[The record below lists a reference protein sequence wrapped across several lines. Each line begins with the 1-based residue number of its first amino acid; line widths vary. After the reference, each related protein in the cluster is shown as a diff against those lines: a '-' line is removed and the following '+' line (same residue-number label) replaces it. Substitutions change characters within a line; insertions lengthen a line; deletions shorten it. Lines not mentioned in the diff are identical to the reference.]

1 MTLFALSA
9 GQGVPAPMIPV
20 ALPVAMISLADIGL
34 TLLKIVVIF
43 GGLINVCALMTLAER
58 KFSAWMQYRIGPNR
72 VGPWGLLQPLADGV
86 KFIFKESL
94 MPAGAN
100 SALFR
105 FAPVIA
111 ALPAFLTIA
120 AIPFTDDIVIHGT
133 NYGPLAIANLDI
145 GILYILSI
153 AGMSVYGVILGGW
166 ASNSKYSLMGG
177 LRASAQM
184 ISYELTLILAILA
197 VVALTGSLNL
207 HEISRA
213 QSAGIL
219 HWNLWK
225 EPLAFLLFVVAM
237 FAETNRHPFDFAECE
252 SELVAG
258 FHTEYSAM
266 KFALFFLGEYAAMT
280 VISCLAV
287 VLFLGGP
294 SVPFW
299 VDAPWFIGFGAFLA
313 KAGFFLFLFI
323 WVRWTLPRFRFD
335 QLMRL
340 GWKVM
345 LPLALLNLVATGVIL
360 SVQGS

>member
-1 MTLFALSA
+1 
-9 GQGVPAPMIPV
+9 MI
-20 ALPVAMISLADIGL
+20 DWKEIGIA
-34 TLLKIVVIF
+34 LLKIVLIF
-43 GGLINVCALMTLAER
+43 GGLIQVGALMTLAER

-100 SALFR
+100 TALFR

-111 ALPAFLTIA
+111 AMPAFLTIA
-120 AIPFTDDIVIHGT
+120 AIPFSNDVVIGGH

-145 GILYILSI
+145 GVLYILSI
-153 AGMSVYGVILGGW
+153 AGLSVYGVILGGW
-166 ASNSKYSLMGG
+166 ASNSKFSLMGG

-184 ISYELTLILAILA
+184 ISYELTLILTILA
-197 VVALTGSLNL
+197 VIALSGTLNL
-207 HEISRA
+207 HEISQRQA
-213 QSAGIL
+213 TIGE
-219 HWNLWK
+219 WNVWSQ
-225 EPLAFLLFVVAM
+225 PLAFVLFVVAM

-266 KFALFFLGEYAAMT
+266 KFALFFLGEYSAMA
-280 VISCLAV
+280 VISCLAT

-299 VDAPWFIGFGAFLA
+299 VDAPWYVGFGAFLA
-313 KAGFFLFLFI
+313 KTSVFLFLFI

-335 QLMRL
+335 QLMGL
-340 GWKVM
+340 GWKVF
-345 LPLALLNLVATGVIL
+345 LPLALFNLLLTGVFVSFGWNL
-360 SVQGS
+360 YHSLRSAVGW

>member
-1 MTLFALSA
+1 MILSQMMISPSMLAAAALPD
-9 GQGVPAPMIPV
+9 VPAPMP
-20 ALPVAMISLADIGL
+20 ALVDWASIGI
-34 TLLKIVVIF
+34 TLLKIVLIF

-100 SALFR
+100 KALFR

-111 ALPAFLTIA
+111 AMPAFVTIA
-120 AIPFTDDIVIHGT
+120 AIPFSGDIVIRGH

-145 GILYILSI
+145 GILFILSI
-153 AGMSVYGVILGGW
+153 AGLSVYGVILGGW

-184 ISYELTLILAILA
+184 ISYELTLIHAILA
-197 VVALTGSLNL
+197 VVAIAGSLNL
-207 HEISRA
+207 HEIASQQRA
-213 QSAGIL
+213 IGD
-219 HWNLWK
+219 WNIWRQ
-225 EPLAFLLFVVAM
+225 PLAFVLFVIAM

-345 LPLALLNLVATGVIL
+345 LPLALANLVATGVLL
-360 SVQGS
+360 SI